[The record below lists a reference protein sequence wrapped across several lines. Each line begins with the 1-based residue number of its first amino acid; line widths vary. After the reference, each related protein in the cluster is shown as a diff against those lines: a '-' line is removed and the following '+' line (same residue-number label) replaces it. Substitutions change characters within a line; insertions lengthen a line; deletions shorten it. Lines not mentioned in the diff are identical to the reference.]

1 MKKKV
6 LFVLLGFALMALT
19 FTGSEARAADPAAK
33 PVKLSFGHIWSTSTW
48 YHGLIEQWAKRI
60 EQGTNGSVQFVIYP
74 ASQLA
79 KPTDFYR
86 MTVSGGADSSIGLP
100 GWVVGRFPL
109 TLLVESP
116 PCFPLGGQNGP
127 LYWNLYNNEKA
138 LQKEWSEVKM
148 IFISAQTAQHLM
160 TRNPIRKLEDIKGK
174 EIRTYG
180 PTTAIA
186 EALGAVPVSM
196 PITEAYIALQ
206 KGIVEGVMG
215 PWVSLQTYKFDEVT
229 KYGLELNAQSAIFVG
244 IMNLKRWNSLTPEQQ
259 RIIMENGDW
268 IAKEYGKEYDE
279 ADKKAFDAAVQQKGF
294 QVTKLA
300 DPGEMKKWQEL
311 INSTAIKY
319 TEKLEADGLPGKQI
333 YNEKV
338 DLMKKMGK

>member
-19 FTGSEARAADPAAK
+19 FPGSEAKAADPK

-48 YHGLIEQWAKRI
+48 YHGLLEQWAKRI
-60 EQGTNGSVQFVIYP
+60 EEGTNGSVQFVMYP

-116 PCFPLGGQNGP
+116 PCFPLGADNGP
-127 LYWNLYNNEKA
+127 LYWELYKSQEPF
-138 LQKEWSEVKM
+138 QKEWREVKM
-148 IFISAQTAQHLM
+148 IFIGAQTAQHLM
-160 TRNPIRKLEDIKGK
+160 TRNPIRSLADLKGK

-196 PITEAYIALQ
+196 PITEAYLALQ
-206 KGIVEGVMG
+206 KGIVEGVIG
-215 PWVSLQTYKFDEVT
+215 PWISLQTYKFDEVT

-259 RIIMENGDW
+259 RVIMENGDW
-268 IAKEYGKEYDE
+268 IAREYGKGYDE
-279 ADKKAFDAAVQQKGF
+279 SDKKAFDAAVQKGF

-311 INSTAIKY
+311 IQSTAVKY
-319 TEKLEADGLPGKQI
+319 TEKIETEGVPGKRI
-333 YNEKV
+333 YDAKLE
-338 DLMKKMGK
+338 LMKKMGK